1 METFSTL
8 LLTSSAPITHV
19 LSSGDLVE
27 LPKGVTF
34 IFELSNTDIAQFL
47 GFLRFVLVDG
57 IRLFGFLYMLRFT
70 IQFFGHINPYDG
82 GLVET
87 IYTFTEPYS
96 RLFLGFLPSL
106 YGVDMGLIVGFL
118 VLDRVETII
127 SNIVILDL
135 AGKLY

>member
-47 GFLRFVLVDG
+47 G
-57 IRLFGFLYMLRFT
+57 LYALC
-70 IQFFGHINPYDG
+70 
-82 GLVET
+82 
-87 IYTFTEPYS
+87 
-96 RLFLGFLPSL
+96 
-106 YGVDMGLIVGFL
+106 
-118 VLDRVETII
+118 
-127 SNIVILDL
+127 
-135 AGKLY
+135 